1 MANISDELIIRFI
14 HNTCTDEELL
24 VVKSWLDES
33 EQNVNHLFELER
45 IALESEGLRADHA
58 SRRRVF
64 NAVQRGIVKSETE
77 RRRRYRR
84 SLFIRVAAAA
94 AMIAV
99 VTVAAVYMMRP
110 PEVRMI
116 EVVATN
122 ENVTVFLPDSTE
134 VVLHN
139 DSRLRYPERF
149 ASTSREVELEGE
161 GFFNVSHDSARP
173 FRVAG
178 EYLNVEVLGTKF
190 TFISRDT
197 TENSVS
203 LLAGS
208 VEVSTAPEKDGIVL
222 VPGQKAMYNVGNGH
236 LTVGET
242 NAAVDA
248 AWHDHIIPFENADIK
263 EIVGILK
270 RLYGEDIVISET
282 VDRGTTY
289 SGVTYYCS
297 EIDSTLTRL
306 SNTLPIRFRR
316 TGNKILIYPR

>member
-24 VVKSWLDES
+24 AVKNWLDES

-45 IALESEGLRADHA
+45 VALESEGLRADHA

-236 LTVGET
+236 LKVGET

-248 AWHDHIIPFENADIK
+248 AWHDHIIPFENANIK

-270 RLYGEDIVISET
+270 HLYGEDIVISET

-316 TGNKILIYPR
+316 TGKKILIYPR